1 MRRSGIKIMAGLIGL
16 IKPLFH
22 FMLMAIILG
31 VLGFLCSISLTI
43 LGTSAVLKLLAFPA
57 YFSLKAIFTMLILFA
72 VLRGFLRYGE
82 QRCNHYIAFK
92 LLAIIRDKVFAS
104 LRRLCPAKLEGRDK
118 GNLISIITEDI
129 ELLEVFYAHTISP
142 IVIAIITSLI
152 FVFFIGNFSFS
163 LGLIAA
169 VSYIFIGGIIPL
181 FNGKK
186 IKTYG
191 MDYRNNIG
199 KMNSVFLESLRGLG
213 ELIQFGQTKNR
224 LDEINKLTE
233 NISAKEKKLKEAES
247 LTKAITDFS
256 ILGFT
261 AIMLL
266 AAMTQFSWGVLSFE
280 KALLATVTL
289 MSSFGPVVA
298 LSNLSNNLAHTLASG
313 ERVLSLLEESPMVE
327 EKTDGKNIPFH
338 GVECKNLT
346 FGYREEEILQ
356 NLFID
361 IPCGKIIGI
370 HGKSGCG
377 KSTLLKLLMRF
388 WDKTSGS
395 IKFSDTEIEEINTAS
410 LRSNESYCTQETYLF
425 HDTIGNNIGLAKADS
440 TEEEIIAAAKKASLH
455 NFVETL
461 PKGYQTPIGE
471 LGDTLSGGEKQRI
484 GLARAFLSGAPFM
497 LLDEPTSNLDS
508 LNEGIILKSLNEAE
522 NVTILLVSHRKS
534 TLGIASKV
542 YSAERGR
549 LS

>member
-1 MRRSGIKIMAGLIGL
+1 MRRMGIKIMAGLIGL
-16 IKPLFH
+16 VKPLLH
-22 FMLMAIILG
+22 FMFMAIVLG

-43 LGTSAVLKLLAFPA
+43 LGTSAILKLLEFPV
-57 YFSLKAIFTMLILFA
+57 YFSLEAIFTMLIVFA

-82 QRCNHYIAFK
+82 QSCNHYIAFK
-92 LLAIIRDKVFAS
+92 LLAIIRDKVFGT

-142 IVIAIITSLI
+142 VAIGIITSLI
-152 FVFFIGNFSFS
+152 FVFFIGSLSFS
-163 LGLIAA
+163 LGFIAA
-169 VSYIFIGGIIPL
+169 VSYVFIGGIIPV
-181 FNGKK
+181 FNGN
-186 IKTYG
+186 KTKTHG
-191 MDYRNNIG
+191 MEYRNNVG

-213 ELIQFGQTKNR
+213 ELIQFGQTKAR
-224 LDEINKLTE
+224 LNEINKLTR
-233 NISAKEKKLKEAES
+233 NMSVKEKKLKEAEGF
-247 LTKAITDFS
+247 TKAITDFS
-256 ILGFT
+256 ILVFN
-261 AIMLL
+261 AIMLTT
-266 AAMTQFSWGVLSFE
+266 AMKLFSAGAISFE

-327 EKTDGKNIPFH
+327 EKTDGKDIRFR
-338 GVECKNLT
+338 GVACENLT
-346 FGYREEEILQ
+346 FGYGEEEILQ

-361 IPCGKIIGI
+361 IPRGQIIGI

-377 KSTLLKLLMRF
+377 KSTFLKLLMRF

-395 IKFSDTEIEEINTAS
+395 IKISGTEIEEINTAS

-425 HDTIGNNIGLAKADS
+425 HDTIGNNIRLAKADS
-440 TEEEIIAAAKKASLH
+440 TEEEMIAAAKKASLH
-455 NFVETL
+455 SFVETL
-461 PKGYQTPIGE
+461 PKGYHTPIGE

-522 NVTILLVSHRKS
+522 DVTILLVSHRKS